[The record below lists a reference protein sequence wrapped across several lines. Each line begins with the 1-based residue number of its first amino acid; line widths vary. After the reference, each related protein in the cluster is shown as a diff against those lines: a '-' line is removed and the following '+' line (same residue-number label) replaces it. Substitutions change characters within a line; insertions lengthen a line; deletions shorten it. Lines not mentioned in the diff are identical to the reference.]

1 MLVVLMMIMM
11 LMMMFLILCETVVLK
26 ANDLDLQE
34 LGSSTKKN
42 FENLKIKP

>member
-1 MLVVLMMIMM
+1 MLALLMMIMM

-34 LGSSTKKN
+34 LGSLT
-42 FENLKIKP
+42 EKIFRIQR